1 MLQGNRYRTSH
12 PLASTSDQRGTLIR
26 MGHLTVVVCKACH
39 EATTISSK
47 NQFCYMY
54 LGLNSQD
61 PSLLFCSSHVASRVT
76 CEGPPKV
83 TTTTRR
89 TTTTSTARPTTPDPD
104 PCTFGAACDG
114 CGITTE
120 FQGQV
125 GRPAEGFS
133 RTVQQVRGQEQGIAE
148 VGLKTALSVK

>member
-1 MLQGNRYRTSH
+1 MIEFPASLFPLYVPPMLT
-12 PLASTSDQRGTLIR
+12 A
-26 MGHLTVVVCKACH
+26 
-39 EATTISSK
+39 
-47 NQFCYMY
+47 F
-54 LGLNSQD
+54 
-61 PSLLFCSSHVASRVT
+61 SRVT

-114 CGITTE
+114 CGVTTE

-125 GRPAEGFS
+125 GRAAEGYS
-133 RTVQQVRGQEQGIAE
+133 RTVGRLV
-148 VGLKTALSVK
+148 